1 MVRLRHAPCPNGAV
15 NLGTMNRARL
25 KRTITQQPLR
35 ALVVD
40 DREDVAMG
48 LALMLKKLGHTVQVA
63 YHALGALQLGERLR
77 PDVVF
82 LDIGLP
88 DRSGYDVCKEM
99 RQSDW
104 GANAF
109 IVAVT
114 GRNEAEDMIRAA
126 HSGFD
131 RHVGKPMDLST
142 LQEIVHTVN
151 TRAAYPGPQAVTGN
165 DPRPFD

>member
-1 MVRLRHAPCPNGAV
+1 
-15 NLGTMNRARL
+15 MNRARL
-25 KRTITQQPLR
+25 KRTVTQQPLR

-88 DRSGYDVCKEM
+88 DRSGYEVCMEM
-99 RQSDW
+99 RRKEW
-104 GANAF
+104 GAKVF

-114 GRNEAEDMIRAA
+114 GRNDPSDMLRAA
-126 HSGFD
+126 NTGFD
-131 RHVGKPMDLST
+131 QHVGKPMSFGT
-142 LQEIVHTVN
+142 LTEILRTVEAKL
-151 TRAAYPGPQAVTGN
+151 TLPGAA
-165 DPRPFD
+165 